1 MLKDRSSSAI
11 VAVRDMNRAREFY
24 QNRLGLP
31 LAEPSSMGDEVLT
44 FRTGNTALTVYRSDF
59 AGSNRANAVVWDVGD
74 EIEAI
79 AADLAA
85 RGVEFEHYEM
95 PHTTYRDGV
104 HHAGDFR
111 MAWFKDPDGNLLH
124 LNSGDG
130 AVLSRS
136 LRADV

>member
-1 MLKDRSSSAI
+1 MLKDRSSTAI

-24 QNRLGLP
+24 QNRLGLT

-44 FRTGNTALTVYRSDF
+44 FRTGNTALVVYRSDF
-59 AGSNRANAVVWDVGD
+59 AGTNRANAVVWDVGD

-85 RGVEFEHYEM
+85 RGVAFEHYEM
-95 PHTTYRDGV
+95 PNTTYRDGV

-111 MAWFKDPDGNLLH
+111 MAWFKDPDGNVLH
-124 LNSGDG
+124 LNSGE
-130 AVLSRS
+130 AATVTRS
-136 LRADV
+136 LKTDV